1 MPAGSSSDNPASNPG
16 PRTARKAAI
25 APRPEAR
32 DCKNFR
38 EMPRRRW
45 ATGCVRLCFPKAL
58 ITVHVLLKNS
68 IPTGCHELYTAITNA
83 EQLHAGT
90 LPCPI
95 LCYHNG
101 AASLRCPD
109 DAAPKL
115 AMRRSFV
122 LSAGTRNTAQRL
134 PALSP
139 AALVFVIKKSIR
151 RGSGGCCVS
160 GREYNCRKGCERESK
175 RHRGGTPGQ
184 LRTRS
189 SSRDCQ
195 GVNAP
200 EKPVMEVAFRK
211 SRLSDSV
218 ACHPTLEP
226 CG

>member
-90 LPCPI
+90 LPCPFH
-95 LCYHNG
+95 CHHNG
-101 AASLRCPD
+101 AASQGRPD
-109 DAAPKL
+109 DAARKPCNATFHCASRWDGKH
-115 AMRRSFV
+115 RTT
-122 LSAGTRNTAQRL
+122 SAGTQPGCSRL
-134 PALSP
+134 RD
-139 AALVFVIKKSIR
+139 KKENPRAILR
-151 RGSGGCCVS
+151 
-160 GREYNCRKGCERESK
+160 
-175 RHRGGTPGQ
+175 
-184 LRTRS
+184 LRTRI
-189 SSRDCQ
+189 Q
-195 GVNAP
+195 L
-200 EKPVMEVAFRK
+200 PVRM
-211 SRLSDSV
+211 
-218 ACHPTLEP
+218 
-226 CG
+226 